1 MCIRDRKYTASAV
14 GEVNVV
20 KTMKKT
26 KAVIGG
32 EGNGGV
38 IYPELHYGR
47 DALVGI
53 VMIMNLL
60 SDRKLSLSELK
71 ETYPKYHIVKSSIKA
86 KSDND
91 VFKYLKNIEKA
102 YLNEKLDKTD
112 GLKILWDDAW
122 VHIRSSNTEP
132 IIRVIAEAT
141 TTAKA
146 KKIVH
151 DIFNIINGK

>member
-1 MCIRDRKYTASAV
+1 
-14 GEVNVV
+14 
-20 KTMKKT
+20 MKRT

-38 IYPELHYGR
+38 IYPDLHYGR

-53 VMIMNLL
+53 VMVMNLL
-60 SDRKLSLSELK
+60 ADRQCTLSELK
-71 ETYPKYHIVKSSIKA
+71 ETYPVYHIVKSSLKV
-86 KSDND
+86 KNDNA
-91 VFKYLKNIEKA
+91 VNKYLKEIEKS

-112 GLKILWDDAW
+112 GLKILWDDGW

-141 TTAKA
+141 TISKA
-146 KKIVH
+146 KSLVQ
-151 DIFNIINGK
+151 DIFKIIYEK